1 MPNQTETESAD
12 LPGHMCAVNNRG
24 QTEEYPHTNSS
35 YWRDGSLQFPVLHEA
50 PGRGR
55 RRKDASAPGRKS
67 KASRDRLIA
76 PDGTAPAEI
85 RSHEDDVHFEGG
97 TASHL
102 NLQDTLLEVADGGP
116 LVRKTSWGYQ
126 RTLFLKLAFQ
136 APQPAFF
143 KATNTINER

>member
-24 QTEEYPHTNSS
+24 QTEEYPHTKSATR
-35 YWRDGSLQFPVLHEA
+35 RDGSLQFTLLHEA

-55 RRKDASAPGRKS
+55 RRKDASAPGRKP

-85 RSHEDDVHFEGG
+85 RSHENDVHGEGG
-97 TASHL
+97 AASRVD
-102 NLQDTLLEVADGGP
+102 LQDTLLEVADGGP
-116 LVRKTSWGYQ
+116 FVRKTS
-126 RTLFLKLAFQ
+126 
-136 APQPAFF
+136 
-143 KATNTINER
+143 